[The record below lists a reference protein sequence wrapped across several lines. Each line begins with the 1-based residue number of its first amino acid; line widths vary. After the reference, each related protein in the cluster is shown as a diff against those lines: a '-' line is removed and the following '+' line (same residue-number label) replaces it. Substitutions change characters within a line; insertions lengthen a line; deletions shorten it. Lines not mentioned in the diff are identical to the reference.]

1 MITFYIPTTEDL
13 WFREKLL
20 GDAETMSY
28 NHAWGG
34 TIDFPPSRWTQW
46 HRKWI
51 DDQNSHYFYR
61 YLCAEGEFVGEAAY
75 HFEEERGIWLTDVLI
90 YAPFRGRG
98 YGKEALLLLCETAQ
112 SSGIRELC
120 DDIALDNL
128 AAGLFLQCGFE
139 EAFRTGTYVLLRKRL
154 TP

>member
-75 HFEEERGIWLTDVLI
+75 HFEEERSIWLADVLI
-90 YAPFRGRG
+90 YAPLPG
-98 YGKEALLLLCETAQ
+98 
-112 SSGIRELC
+112 
-120 DDIALDNL
+120 
-128 AAGLFLQCGFE
+128 
-139 EAFRTGTYVLLRKRL
+139 KRL
-154 TP
+154 RERSTSSAVQNCPEQRYPGALRRHRIR